1 MTDVLYETH
10 VTVRC
15 SRPGETE
22 RLRRWT
28 ETAGLKL
35 THIQLAR
42 GRTRSQVMVTRPG
55 AASYEQEAQATRE
68 LWAGLQT
75 AGFEPLRVKIEST
88 PAAPEVPQQ
97 PGPGQYFEHHVKL
110 RLDAGTDL
118 SQLARLAEPHGAH
131 VSWNARRVLADGAHE
146 RFVTQR
152 CHDVDAPAA
161 HAALQRLLADLDGVQ
176 IIEVEE
182 EFVLYDS
189 DLSLDDGW
197 IVDEDKEETS

>member
-10 VTVRC
+10 VTVGC
-15 SRPGETE
+15 GRPGAAE
-22 RLRRWT
+22 RLGRWT
-28 ETAGLKL
+28 EAAGLKL

-42 GRTRSQVMVTRPG
+42 GRTPSQVMVTRPG
-55 AASYEQEAQATRE
+55 AASYEQEAQAARE
-68 LWAGLQT
+68 LCASLQT

-88 PAAPEVPQQ
+88 PAAPEVPRR

-118 SQLARLAEPHGAH
+118 SHLARLAEPHGAH
-131 VSWNARRVLADGAHE
+131 VSWNARRVVASGAHE

-152 CHDVDAPAA
+152 CHDVGAPAA
-161 HAALQRLLADLDGVQ
+161 HAALQRLLADLTGVQ
-176 IIEVEE
+176 IVEVEE

-189 DLSLDDGW
+189 DLSLDAGW
-197 IVDEDKEETS
+197 IADEREEGTS

>member
-1 MTDVLYETH
+1 M
-10 VTVRC
+10 
-15 SRPGETE
+15 
-22 RLRRWT
+22 
-28 ETAGLKL
+28 
-35 THIQLAR
+35 
-42 GRTRSQVMVTRPG
+42 
-55 AASYEQEAQATRE
+55 
-68 LWAGLQT
+68 
-75 AGFEPLRVKIEST
+75 
-88 PAAPEVPQQ
+88 
-97 PGPGQYFEHHVKL
+97 
-110 RLDAGTDL
+110 
-118 SQLARLAEPHGAH
+118 
-131 VSWNARRVLADGAHE
+131 SWNARRVLADGAHE